1 MDKNK
6 QKKAQRIVS
15 VLYLLILAV
24 IVGGTYLSEQQKV
37 APKNSSQ
44 NSPASVNSEQQPSI
58 EVNSAPDAKPR
69 QKTI

>member
-24 IVGGTYLSEQQKV
+24 IVGGTYLSEQQKL
-37 APKNSSQ
+37 AAKNSSQ
-44 NSPASVNSEQQPSI
+44 NLPISSDSEQQLSI
-58 EVNSAPDAKPR
+58 GAKLAP
-69 QKTI
+69 